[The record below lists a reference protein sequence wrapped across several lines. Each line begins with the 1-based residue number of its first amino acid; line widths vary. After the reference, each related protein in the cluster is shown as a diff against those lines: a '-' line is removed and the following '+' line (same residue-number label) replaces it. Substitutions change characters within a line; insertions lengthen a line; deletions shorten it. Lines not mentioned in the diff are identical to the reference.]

1 MVTTRV
7 GEVDAQPEGPGL
19 RAGRASVL
27 VVDDEPDMLENLTRI
42 LRRGSYLCLTA
53 PNAEAALGAVETQR
67 PDLVITDLRMPG
79 MDGFSLLRALQR
91 RSPGLPVVIFSASA
105 SDDTVRDATEAGAA
119 AFLPKPFSSL
129 HLLQT
134 IRETLRVSGGQPAS
148 A

>member
-1 MVTTRV
+1 VTTPNAA
-7 GEVDAQPEGPGL
+7 EAEAQSNGSGL

-27 VVDDEPDMLENLTRI
+27 VVDDEPDMLENLARI

-53 PNAEAALGAVETQR
+53 PNAEAALGAVESQR

-91 RSPGLPVVIFSASA
+91 LWPGLPVVIFSASA
-105 SDDTVRDATEAGAA
+105 SDDTARDATQAGAA

-134 IRETLRVSGGQPAS
+134 IREALRSPGDQPAS